1 MTLLQAIANATKSG
15 VRVSHPLI
23 EGSKLMSLDY
33 LQALSVPVA
42 IAASNDWE
50 LEARTCH
57 INEHTAKNTFVHVLR
72 KYISGNKIDELA
84 DALVAEFFTEHT

>member
-1 MTLLQAIANATKSG
+1 VTLLQAIANASKAG
-15 VRVSHPLI
+15 VKICHPLI
-23 EGSKLMSLDY
+23 EGSRLI
-33 LQALSVPVA
+33 PVQELEQMR
-42 IAASNDWE
+42 IPVVVAASNEWE

-84 DALVAEFFTEHT
+84 DALVAEFFTEHV